1 MVLWAKLDVHCA
13 GQGAGR
19 CRRRRM
25 GGNLGTIEDSFAP
38 KTLKLTF
45 GIAAFEP
52 VETFVHAGL

>member
-1 MVLWAKLDVHCA
+1 
-13 GQGAGR
+13 
-19 CRRRRM
+19 M